1 VFPEPVTKKPRTVE
15 EPGGA
20 LELRS
25 GVRHASHSNS
35 EAPVPAACGAER
47 AEVMIFPRDFR
58 AYLEAAAEARRCG
71 DHGAAN
77 AAELAALIH
86 WRLLLT
92 AAPVKGVA

>member
-1 VFPEPVTKKPRTVE
+1 M
-15 EPGGA
+15 
-20 LELRS
+20 
-25 GVRHASHSNS
+25 
-35 EAPVPAACGAER
+35 
-47 AEVMIFPRDFR
+47 MIFPRDFR